1 LRNTSITLRFVTFD
15 CWHLGCVLRY
25 ALQELP
31 TRNAVCPKPHLEA
44 FVYDKGA
51 TIRSLTQHDAPAV
64 SPLARHMLGLGI
76 LLLTIVPA
84 YLVSHANLEEQESEI
99 MRMAREAAESSD
111 AVEITEIVE
120 IEAHIREVAVR
131 YDIPPILVAAIV
143 EAESEF
149 NPRAVS
155 RKGARGLM
163 QLMPETASS
172 LRVSDTFDPYENI
185 EGGVRHLRRLMDR
198 YRGNLPLVLAAY
210 NAGEQAVT
218 VYRGVPPYRETRRY
232 VSRILRRIGRPDL
245 IPRYGRVAEAAPEH
259 GVVLPVATTRLEPSV
274 TYAVASPPSSA
285 LAERQ
290 LLERQLLER
299 PVPPKLERPVLPR
312 TERPVSPSLGEPIA
326 SPWSARNLGEAP

>member
-1 LRNTSITLRFVTFD
+1 LYRMEAT
-15 CWHLGCVLRY
+15 
-25 ALQELP
+25 
-31 TRNAVCPKPHLEA
+31 TRD
-44 FVYDKGA
+44 F
-51 TIRSLTQHDAPAV
+51 TQREAV
-64 SPLARHMLGLGI
+64 SPLTRHVLGLGV
-76 LLLTIVPA
+76 LLLTVVPA
-84 YLVSHANLEEQESEI
+84 YFVSQANLVSLDSDAAK
-99 MRMAREAAESSD
+99 MARDD
-111 AVEITEIVE
+111 ATDTSVEITQIVE

-155 RKGARGLM
+155 RRGAQGLM
-163 QLMPETASS
+163 QLMPDTASS
-172 LRVSDTFDPYENI
+172 LRVSDSFDPYENI

-245 IPRYGRVAEAAPEH
+245 VPRYGHVSEVEQPA
-259 GVVLPVATTRLEPSV
+259 VVIPVASVHMEPAV
-274 TYAVASPPSSA
+274 TFAAATPTPPRSA
-285 LAERQ
+285 WSERQ
-290 LLERQLLER
+290 LLERQLHER
-299 PVPPKLERPVLPR
+299 QVAPPRVEAPRVEPPRVERNLS
-312 TERPVSPSLGEPIA
+312 RPIAEPTA

>member
-1 LRNTSITLRFVTFD
+1 MYEKNS
-15 CWHLGCVLRY
+15 
-25 ALQELP
+25 
-31 TRNAVCPKPHLEA
+31 
-44 FVYDKGA
+44 

-64 SPLARHMLGLGI
+64 SPLTRHVLGLGI

-84 YLVSHANLEEQESEI
+84 YLVAQANLEQQESEI
-99 MRMAREAAESSD
+99 MRMAREAAESPDSN
-111 AVEITEIVE
+111 VEITQIVE

-131 YDIPPILVAAIV
+131 YDIQPILVAAII

-155 RKGARGLM
+155 RRGARGLM
-163 QLMPETASS
+163 QLMPGTASS

-185 EGGVRHLRRLMDR
+185 EGGVRHLRGLMDR

-245 IPRYGRVAEAAPEH
+245 VPRYSGVAT
-259 GVVLPVATTRLEPSV
+259 GVVAVDNGGVVVPVGTTPLEPTI
-274 TYAVASPPSSA
+274 TYAVATPPRSA

-290 LLERQLLER
+290 FLERQLLER
-299 PVPPKLERPVLPR
+299 PVAPPKAERSVAAPPA
-312 TERPVSPSLGEPIA
+312 EPTA
-326 SPWSARNLGEAP
+326 SPWSPRNLGEAP